1 MKRISLLNP
10 IKTII
15 NTVKGLFHEAP
26 RKAVDYSRAEN
37 WAFLADTTGA
47 KAENPPADVF
57 FISPTACLGR
67 YEPYF
72 LDLSNQKEKT
82 ALAKVIRM
90 EKGIYD
96 RNSRFFAPY
105 YRQAGFEVYSF
116 GEDFREECLRDAHQ
130 DVEDAFQY
138 YMEHYNDGRPLI
150 IAGFSQGADHV
161 LRLLKAH
168 ATDARVTGR
177 LIAAYA
183 IGWTITAEEMAK
195 YPQLHFAGRADDT
208 GVIVAFKNYNIVKGI
223 IHSPWAGLKYFRKF
237 IADPYFWKVVRN
249 TLSITIGRMV
259 FGFPAPIL
267 LALLLNELVYPR
279 FKRVVQSVS
288 YMPHFVS
295 WIVVA
300 YLLESLLA
308 PTGLFNQ
315 VNRLMGRAPV
325 FYMGRSDLFSGIVI
339 ISGIWKDIGWNTIVY
354 LAALS
359 GVDPQL
365 YEAARVE
372 GASKWQ
378 QTRFITLPCIMPT
391 IVLLLTLAMPGLIQA
406 GTDQIYPLMNTANM
420 GVAEVIDIYVLRN
433 GLQQGY
439 YGMSTALGLVSSTL
453 SLLLVLGT
461 NRIAHMLNGEGL
473 W

>member
-1 MKRISLLNP
+1 MKRISLTNP

-47 KAENPPADVF
+47 EAENPPADVF

-116 GEDFREECLRDAHQ
+116 GEDFREECLRDAHE
-130 DVEDAFQY
+130 DVENAFQY

-195 YPQLHFAGRADDT
+195 YPQLRFAGRADDT
-208 GVIVAFKNYNIVKGI
+208 GVIVAFNSEAEGVTD
-223 IHSPWAGLKYFRKF
+223 S
-237 IADPYFWKVVRN
+237 
-249 TLSITIGRMV
+249 
-259 FGFPAPIL
+259 PIL
-267 LALLLNELVYPR
+267 PKGVHALAINPLNWRTDGTVADKALN
-279 FKRVVQSVS
+279 KGAC
-288 YMPHFVS
+288 FVS
-295 WIVVA
+295 PEGKVETEIPELTGAYIDTQRGALKCTDIGEKDFPGKLYDDGIFHIYDYRFFYRNLQENVNVRIDA
-300 YLLESLLA
+300 YLKAHAQE
-308 PTGLFNQ
+308 PH
-315 VNRLMGRAPV
+315 
-325 FYMGRSDLFSGIVI
+325 
-339 ISGIWKDIGWNTIVY
+339 
-354 LAALS
+354 
-359 GVDPQL
+359 
-365 YEAARVE
+365 EAA
-372 GASKWQ
+372 
-378 QTRFITLPCIMPT
+378 
-391 IVLLLTLAMPGLIQA
+391 
-406 GTDQIYPLMNTANM
+406 
-420 GVAEVIDIYVLRN
+420 
-433 GLQQGY
+433 
-439 YGMSTALGLVSSTL
+439 
-453 SLLLVLGT
+453 
-461 NRIAHMLNGEGL
+461 
-473 W
+473 